1 MKIRYILNIII
12 WLDDKDKKDKK
23 EYLKKL
29 LEEKRK

>member
-12 WLDDKDKKDKK
+12 WLDDKDKK